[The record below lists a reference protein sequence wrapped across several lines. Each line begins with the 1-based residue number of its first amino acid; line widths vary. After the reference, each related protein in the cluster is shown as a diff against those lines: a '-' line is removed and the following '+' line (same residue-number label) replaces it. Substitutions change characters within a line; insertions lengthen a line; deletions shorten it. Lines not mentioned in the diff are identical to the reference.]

1 MEPSS
6 APRFSIVVPAYN
18 VAPYL
23 ASCLDSLIAQGG
35 GDFEIILV
43 NDSSTDET
51 GAIADRFAEQYTCL
65 RVIHA
70 PVNAGVS
77 AARNRALDAAR
88 GKYVVFVDGDDRLL
102 EGALSGVRSH
112 LELHGDADILVCRFV
127 SECGVL
133 NNDFVFAPEIIDTRD
148 PEEFLGFVIESG
160 YHVDHCWNYIVKRS
174 LIVENGARF
183 VHAVIG
189 EDAEFIVG
197 LLYRAKSI
205 SLYPGDFYWY
215 RIRDDSLKNS
225 KGIAQTAC
233 FVTNALEM
241 FGSIDVRHRFVLTQ
255 IRHTIGIFLARLCL
269 AEERDVPQIAGAL
282 AINDLRAVGYLLPGF
297 GLAAGQRNRDEILK
311 ALIQVKAT
319 ISETILAIL
328 PSGKSRRLFIY
339 CAGPIGEAVLSTLQR
354 ANHQVEAVL
363 DDNESLT
370 GRSILDVKIHPSK
383 LLRQM
388 PRAELN
394 ELFVIVCTQ
403 KTGTFEKIS
412 KSLIGIG
419 LTPEQIAPWMF

>member
-1 MEPSS
+1 MDQPA
-6 APRFSIVVPAYN
+6 APQFSIVVPAYN
-18 VAPYL
+18 VALYL
-23 ASCLDSLIAQGG
+23 EACLDSLAAQTGV
-35 GDFEIILV
+35 DFEVILV
-43 NDSSTDET
+43 NDRSTDET
-51 GAIADRFAEQYTCL
+51 GAIADRYAERYSWL

-102 EGALSGVRSH
+102 EGALSGVRGR
-112 LELHGDADILVCRFV
+112 LELHGEVDIVVCRFE

-133 NNDFVFAPEIIDTRD
+133 NNAFVFAPEIVDTRD

-174 LIVENGARF
+174 LIVELGARF

-205 SLYPGDFYWY
+205 LLHPDDFYWY
-215 RIRDDSLKNS
+215 RVRNDSLKNS

-269 AEERDVPQIAGAL
+269 AEERDVPQIAGSL

-297 GLAAGQRNRDEILK
+297 GLAAGLRNRDEIVN

-328 PSGKSRRLFIY
+328 PAGKPRRLFIY

-354 ANHQVEAVL
+354 AKYRVEAVL
-363 DDNESLT
+363 DDNESFV
-370 GRSILDVKIHPSK
+370 GRSMLDVKIHPSK
-383 LLRQM
+383 LLREM
-388 PRAELN
+388 PPAELS

-403 KTGTFEKIS
+403 KTMTFEKIS
-412 KSLIGIG
+412 KSLIGTG